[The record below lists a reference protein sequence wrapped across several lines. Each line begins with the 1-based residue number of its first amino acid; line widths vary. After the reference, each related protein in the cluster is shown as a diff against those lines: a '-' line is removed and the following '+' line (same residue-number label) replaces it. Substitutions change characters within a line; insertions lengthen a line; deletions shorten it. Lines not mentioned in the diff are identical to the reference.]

1 MKRAGLFLWLAFLAI
16 IVQAQNI
23 TGQIFDSQTGDSI
36 PFAAL
41 RYRGHKISMA
51 SNYAGRFSI
60 ERHVGWKLTFSSVGY
75 KSESVEITENTPSHL
90 TIRLR
95 PDAHELNEVTVKSKR
110 HRYRRKDNPAVEL
123 MRRVIAAKKRT
134 DLGNHPYYEYYNYQK
149 LTLAI
154 NDIMPSDLTSSFGVK
169 NQWLV
174 NQVEPCKYNNKLI
187 LPVSVDETVTQKI
200 YRKSP
205 HSEKDII
212 VGQKTQGVNQII
224 QTGDVLNVVMR
235 DAFTDVDIYE
245 DQVRLL
251 RHYFTSPIGKDAIS
265 FYRYYIVDTLQVGS
279 DSCIHLTFIPNNQ
292 QDLGFR
298 GDLYVLKDTT
308 LHVKRCNMTLPKSS
322 DVNFVENLW
331 VEQEYTQLDNG
342 EWVLTTDDMIVE
354 LSLSKRLQKAIAI
367 RTTRKSDYA
376 FTPIDKKLFRGKAPL
391 RVQPDAAMRK
401 DDFWDKYRSVDLTRS
416 ERRMSGF
423 IDSMKERPWY
433 KAALTLFKI
442 SVENFVETGSDK
454 HPSKVDIGPINTVV
468 TRNFID
474 GWRTR
479 LSAQTTANLN
489 PHLFFK
495 GYYARG
501 WGSKKNYYKGT
512 FVYSLNRKNYTYEE
526 FPRRNITLEST
537 YDVMSPSDKFL
548 LTDKDNVFT
557 SFHWTTVDKMMF
569 YNRQT
574 IQFEYETDYNFA
586 FTTSLKMEENE
597 AAGNMTALGYDFTK
611 MNPEGSDVPFG
622 EIKKFRTTE
631 FTAKLRYA
639 PGEKYMNTKQRRV
652 KVNQD
657 APIFVLSHTT
667 GIKDFLGGD
676 YNYNYTEATA
686 YYRLW
691 LNSWG
696 KMELY
701 LRGGIQWNKVPFL
714 LLIMPEANLSYIS
727 APGTFNMV
735 NNMEF
740 LSDRYA
746 SFQMDWDLKGKIFNR
761 VPLLRKLKW
770 REYVGYKVMWGTL
783 TSKNGQYLP
792 NGSYV
797 LDSKKPYME
806 WAVGIHNIFKIFRVE
821 YVHRMNYTD
830 LPTAKKHGVR
840 FFFNFTF

>member
-1 MKRAGLFLWLAFLAI
+1 MTVA
-16 IVQAQNI
+16 QAQVI
-23 TGQIFDSQTGDSI
+23 TGQIIDDATGDSI
-36 PFAAL
+36 PFAGL

-60 ERHVGWKLTFSSVGY
+60 ERHNGWRLTFSAVGY
-75 KSESVEITENTPSHL
+75 KNQTIDITADVPANITV
-90 TIRLR
+90 RLKT
-95 PDAHELNEVTVKSKR
+95 DAHQLKEVTVKSKR
-110 HRYRRKDNPAVEL
+110 HRYSRKENPAVEL

-134 DLGNHPYYEYYNYQK
+134 DLGNHDYYEYYNYQK
-149 LTLAI
+149 LTLAV
-154 NDIMPSDLTSSFGVK
+154 NDIKPSDINSSFGMK

-174 NQVEPCKYNNKLI
+174 KQVELCKYNDKLI
-187 LPVSVDETVTQKI
+187 LPISVDETVTQKI

-212 VGQKTQGVNQII
+212 VGQRSEGVNQVI
-224 QTGDVLNVVMR
+224 QTGEMLNVVMR
-235 DAFTDVDIYE
+235 DAFTDVDIYD

-251 RHYFTSPIGKDAIS
+251 RHYFTSPIGKDAIA
-265 FYRYYIVDTLQVGS
+265 FYRFYIVDTVKVDK
-279 DSCIHLTFIPNNQ
+279 DSCYHLEFLPNNQ
-292 QDLGFR
+292 QDFGFR
-298 GDLYVLKDTT
+298 GELYILKDTT
-308 LHVKRCNMTLPKSS
+308 LHVKSCKMTLPKSS

-331 VEQEYTQLDNG
+331 VQQEYTQLDNG
-342 EWVLTTDDMIVE
+342 EWVLSQDDMIVE
-354 LSLSKRLQKAIAI
+354 LSLMDVLTKAIAI

-376 FTPIDKKLFRGKAPL
+376 FNPIDNKLFRGKAPL
-391 RVQPDAAMRK
+391 RVESDAAMRK
-401 DDFWDKYRSVDLTRS
+401 PDFWNRYRSVELTGS
-416 ERRMSGF
+416 EKRMSGF

-433 KAALTLFKI
+433 RLGLMLFKI
-442 SVENFVETGSDK
+442 TVENFVETGSEA
-454 HPSKVDIGPINTVV
+454 HPSKVDIGPINTFI

-501 WGSKKNYYKGT
+501 WNSKKNYYKGAL
-512 FVYSLNRKNYTYEE
+512 VYALNRKNYTYEE

-548 LTDKDNVFT
+548 STDKDNVFT

-569 YNRQT
+569 YNRKT
-574 IQFEYETDYNFA
+574 IGFEYETDYNFA
-586 FTTSLKMEENE
+586 FFTSIKTEENE
-597 AAGNMTALGYDFTK
+597 AAGNLRALGYDILTDQLGTQSLLPITK
-611 MNPEGSDVPFG
+611 M
-622 EIKKFRTTE
+622 RTTE
-631 FTAKLRYA
+631 FSAKVRYA

-652 KVNQD
+652 TVNQD
-657 APIFVLSHTT
+657 APVFTLSHTV
-667 GIKDFLGGD
+667 GVKGLLGGD

-696 KMELY
+696 KMELN

-714 LLIMPEANLSYIS
+714 LLVMPEANLSYIS
-727 APGTFNMV
+727 NPGTFNLV

-740 LSDRYA
+740 LSDRYV

-761 VPLLRKLKW
+761 IPLLRKLKW
-770 REYVGYKVMWGTL
+770 REYVGFKTMWGTL
-783 TSKNGQYLP
+783 SSKNSWGLP
-792 NGSYV
+792 AESYA
-797 LDSKKPYME
+797 LDSKRPYAE
-806 WAVGIHNIFKIFRVE
+806 WAVGIHNIFKILRVE
-821 YVHRMNYTD
+821 YVHRMNYTS
-830 LPTAKKHGVR
+830 LPTAKKHGIR